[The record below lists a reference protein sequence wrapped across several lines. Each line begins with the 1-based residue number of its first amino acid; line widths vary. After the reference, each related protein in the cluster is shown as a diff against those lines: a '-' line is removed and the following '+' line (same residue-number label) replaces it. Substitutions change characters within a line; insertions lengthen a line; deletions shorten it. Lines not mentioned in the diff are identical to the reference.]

1 MDTEIQDL
9 KKAKRAVVLAHN
21 YQLPEIQ
28 ENADVV
34 GDSLELAIRAREA
47 TADILVVCGV
57 DFMAE
62 TAKILN
68 PDRKVLIPV
77 REATCPLA
85 HMLTA
90 EMLRE
95 ARAAFP
101 EAAVVVYVN
110 STAEAKAL
118 ADVTCT
124 SANAVAVVR
133 SLEARDVIFAP
144 DANLAA
150 YVQKQVPEKR
160 IIPIPPGGHCYVHTQ
175 FTVED
180 VGEARAAGRT
190 IVCHPE
196 CDPAVQALSDYVAS
210 TGGMTRLA
218 RMHEV
223 WSVFTEREMTYRLR
237 TLFPDRTFVAKEG
250 AICYDMKKTTL
261 EDLRRSLRDEVF
273 EVTLPR
279 EVMDRARGAIERMVS
294 VSR

>member
-28 ENADVV
+28 DNADVV
-34 GDSLELAIRAREA
+34 GDSLELAIRARES
-47 TADILVVCGV
+47 TADILVICGV

-68 PDRKVLIPV
+68 PDRRVLIPV

-90 EMLRE
+90 DMLRE

-160 IIPIPPGGHCYVHTQ
+160 IIPLPPGGHCYVHTQ
-175 FTVED
+175 FTTED
-180 VGEARAAGRT
+180 VEEARRAGRT
-190 IVCHPE
+190 VVCHPE
-196 CDPAVQALSDYVAS
+196 CDPEVQALSDYVAS
-210 TGGMTRLA
+210 TGGMARLA
-218 RMHEV
+218 HMHDV
-223 WSVFTEREMTYRLR
+223 WSVFTEREMTYRLK
-237 TLFPDRTFVAKEG
+237 TLFPEKTFVVREG

-261 EDLRRSLRDEVF
+261 EDLRRSLREEVH

-294 VSR
+294 VGR